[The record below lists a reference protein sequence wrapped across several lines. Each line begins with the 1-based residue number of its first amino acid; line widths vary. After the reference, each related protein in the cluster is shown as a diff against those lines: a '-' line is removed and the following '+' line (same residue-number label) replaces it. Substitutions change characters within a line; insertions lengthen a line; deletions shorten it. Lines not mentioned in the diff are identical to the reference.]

1 MTCHQRLTYKG
12 KQAMTTKTFDSTVS
26 HSSQLFEN
34 TGTSNNR
41 VSSALNRVR
50 FENGRLKVDRFTKE
64 DVYIIMN
71 TLCVAFLVKDVKNVI
86 RESMNTIS
94 EFLGEPSPKIKT
106 GERVDANGKTRDVVG
121 FVYTRKTVKVFLE
134 YVENNPLGWQA
145 LNRKFILGEWLHHGM
160 TIPA

>member
-1 MTCHQRLTYKG
+1 
-12 KQAMTTKTFDSTVS
+12 MTTKTFDSTVS
-26 HSSQLFEN
+26 HSTQFFGN
-34 TGTSNNR
+34 TDTSTNR
-41 VSSALNRVR
+41 VSDALNRVR
-50 FENGRLKVDRFTKE
+50 FENGSLKVDRFTKE

-71 TLCVAFLVKDVKNVI
+71 TLCVAFLVKDVKYVI

-94 EFLGEPSPKIKT
+94 EFLGEPFQKIKT

-145 LNRKFILGEWLHHGM
+145 RNRKFIPCDWLHHAL
-160 TIPA
+160 TIPP

>member
-1 MTCHQRLTYKG
+1 M
-12 KQAMTTKTFDSTVS
+12 QAEMLDSTIS
-26 HSSQLFEN
+26 NSTQLFGN
-34 TGTSNNR
+34 TDTSANR
-41 VSSALNRVR
+41 VSAALNRVR

-71 TLCVAFLVKDVKNVI
+71 TLCVAFLVKDVKGVI

-94 EFLGEPSPKIKT
+94 EFLGEPFPKVKT
-106 GERVDANGKTRDVVG
+106 GERVDANGKTCDVTG
-121 FVYTRKTVKVFLE
+121 FVYTRKTIKVFLE

>member
-1 MTCHQRLTYKG
+1 
-12 KQAMTTKTFDSTVS
+12 MTTKTFDSTVS
-26 HSSQLFEN
+26 HSTQFFGN
-34 TGTSNNR
+34 TDTPTNR

-50 FENGRLKVDRFTKE
+50 FENGRLKVNRFTKE

-94 EFLGEPSPKIKT
+94 EFLGEPFPKIKT
-106 GERVDANGKTRDVVG
+106 GERVDANGKTCDVIG

-160 TIPA
+160 IIPA

>member
-1 MTCHQRLTYKG
+1 
-12 KQAMTTKTFDSTVS
+12 MTTKTFDSTIS
-26 HSSQLFEN
+26 HSTQFFGN
-34 TGTSNNR
+34 TGTSTNR
-41 VSSALNRVR
+41 VSDALNRVR
-50 FENGRLKVDRFTKE
+50 FENGRPKVDRFSKE

-94 EFLGEPSPKIKT
+94 EFLGEPFPKIKT
-106 GERVDANGKTRDVVG
+106 GERVDANGKTCDVTG

-134 YVENNPLGWQA
+134 YVENNPLAWQA
-145 LNRKFILGEWLHHGM
+145 LNRKSLLCEWLHHGM

>member
-1 MTCHQRLTYKG
+1 
-12 KQAMTTKTFDSTVS
+12 MTTKPLNSTVS
-26 HSSQLFEN
+26 HSTQFSGN
-34 TGTSNNR
+34 TGTSTNR
-41 VSSALNRVR
+41 VSDALNRVR
-50 FENGRLKVDRFTKE
+50 LENGRPKVARFTKE

-71 TLCVAFLVKDVKNVI
+71 TLCVAFLVKDVKDVI

-94 EFLGEPSPKIKT
+94 EFLDEPFPKIKL

-121 FVYTRKTVKVFLE
+121 FVYTRKTVKAFLE

-145 LNRKFILGEWLHHGM
+145 RNRKFILCEWLHHGM

>member
-1 MTCHQRLTYKG
+1 
-12 KQAMTTKTFDSTVS
+12 MTTKTFDNTVS
-26 HSSQLFEN
+26 HSTQFFGN
-34 TGTSNNR
+34 TDNSTNG
-41 VSSALNRVR
+41 VSDALNRVR
-50 FENGRLKVDRFTKE
+50 FENGSLKVDRFTKE
-64 DVYIIMN
+64 DVYVIMN

-94 EFLGEPSPKIKT
+94 EFLDEPSPKIKL

-145 LNRKFILGEWLHHGM
+145 RNRKFILCDWLHHGM

>member
-1 MTCHQRLTYKG
+1 
-12 KQAMTTKTFDSTVS
+12 MTTKTLDSTIS
-26 HSSQLFEN
+26 HSSQFFGN
-34 TGTSNNR
+34 TDTPTNR

-64 DVYIIMN
+64 DVYVIMN
-71 TLCVAFLVKDVKNVI
+71 TLCVAFLIKDVKNVI

-94 EFLGEPSPKIKT
+94 EFLDEPFPKIKL

>member
-1 MTCHQRLTYKG
+1 
-12 KQAMTTKTFDSTVS
+12 MTTKYFDSTVS
-26 HSSQLFEN
+26 HSSQLFGN
-34 TGTSNNR
+34 TDTPTNR

-106 GERVDANGKTRDVVG
+106 GERVDANGKTCDVTG

-145 LNRKFILGEWLHHGM
+145 LNRKFILVEWLHHGM

>member
-1 MTCHQRLTYKG
+1 
-12 KQAMTTKTFDSTVS
+12 MTTKTFDSTVS
-26 HSSQLFEN
+26 HSSQLFGN
-34 TGTSNNR
+34 TDTPTNR

-94 EFLGEPSPKIKT
+94 EFMDEPFPKIKL
-106 GERVDANGKTRDVVG
+106 GERVDANGKTFDVTG

>member
-1 MTCHQRLTYKG
+1 
-12 KQAMTTKTFDSTVS
+12 MTTKTFDSTVS
-26 HSSQLFEN
+26 HSTQFFGN
-34 TGTSNNR
+34 TDTPTNR

-94 EFLGEPSPKIKT
+94 EFLGEPFPKIKT
-106 GERVDANGKTRDVVG
+106 GERVDANGKTFDVTG

>member
-1 MTCHQRLTYKG
+1 
-12 KQAMTTKTFDSTVS
+12 MTTKTVDSTVS
-26 HSSQLFEN
+26 HSSQLFGN
-34 TGTSNNR
+34 TDTPTNR
-41 VSSALNRVR
+41 VSSALDRVR

-94 EFLGEPSPKIKT
+94 EFLGEPFPKIKT
-106 GERVDANGKTRDVVG
+106 GERVDANGKTFYVTG

-145 LNRKFILGEWLHHGM
+145 LNRKFILVEWLHHGM

>member
-1 MTCHQRLTYKG
+1 MQDTML
-12 KQAMTTKTFDSTVS
+12 DSTS
-26 HSSQLFEN
+26 SNPSQLFQN
-34 TGTSNNR
+34 AGTSTNR
-41 VSSALNRVR
+41 VSAALNRVR
-50 FENGRLKVDRFTKE
+50 FENGRPKVDRFTKE

-71 TLCVAFLVKDVKNVI
+71 TLCVAFMIKGVKNVI

-94 EFLGEPSPKIKT
+94 EFLDEPFQKIKT

-134 YVENNPLGWQA
+134 FVENNPLGWQA
-145 LNRKFILGEWLHHGM
+145 LNRKFILCNWLHHGM

>member
-1 MTCHQRLTYKG
+1 MQDTML
-12 KQAMTTKTFDSTVS
+12 DSTIS
-26 HSSQLFEN
+26 NSSQLFEN
-34 TGTSNNR
+34 TGTSTNR
-41 VSSALNRVR
+41 VSAALNRVR
-50 FENGRLKVDRFTKE
+50 FENGRPKVDRFTKE

-71 TLCVAFLVKDVKNVI
+71 TLCVAFLVKNVKNVI

-94 EFLGEPSPKIKT
+94 EFLGEPFPKIKT

-134 YVENNPLGWQA
+134 FVENNPLGWQA
-145 LNRKFILGEWLHHGM
+145 RNRKFILCDWLHHGM

>member
-1 MTCHQRLTYKG
+1 
-12 KQAMTTKTFDSTVS
+12 MTTKTFDNTVS
-26 HSSQLFEN
+26 HSTQFFGN
-34 TGTSNNR
+34 TDNSTNR
-41 VSSALNRVR
+41 VSDALNRVR
-50 FENGRLKVDRFTKE
+50 FENGSLKVDRFTKE
-64 DVYIIMN
+64 DVYVIMN

-94 EFLGEPSPKIKT
+94 EFLDEPSPKIKL
-106 GERVDANGKTRDVVG
+106 GERVDANGKTCDVTG

-145 LNRKFILGEWLHHGM
+145 RNRKFILCDWLHHGM

>member
-1 MTCHQRLTYKG
+1 
-12 KQAMTTKTFDSTVS
+12 MTTKTFDSTVS
-26 HSSQLFEN
+26 HSSQLFGN
-34 TGTSNNR
+34 TDTPTNR

-64 DVYIIMN
+64 DVYIITN

-94 EFLGEPSPKIKT
+94 EFLDEPFPKIKL

>member
-1 MTCHQRLTYKG
+1 
-12 KQAMTTKTFDSTVS
+12 MTTKTLDSTISNSTQFFV
-26 HSSQLFEN
+26 N
-34 TGTSNNR
+34 TDTPTNR

-71 TLCVAFLVKDVKNVI
+71 TLCVAFLIKDVKNVI

-106 GERVDANGKTRDVVG
+106 GERVDANGKTFDVTG

-145 LNRKFILGEWLHHGM
+145 FNRKFILGEWLHHGM

>member
-1 MTCHQRLTYKG
+1 
-12 KQAMTTKTFDSTVS
+12 MTTKTFDSTIS
-26 HSSQLFEN
+26 NSSQLFGN
-34 TGTSNNR
+34 TDTPTNR

-94 EFLGEPSPKIKT
+94 EFLGEPFPKIKT
-106 GERVDANGKTRDVVG
+106 GERVDAKGKTFDVTG
-121 FVYTRKTVKVFLE
+121 FVYTRETVKVFLE

-145 LNRKFILGEWLHHGM
+145 LNRKFIRGEWLHHGM

>member
-1 MTCHQRLTYKG
+1 
-12 KQAMTTKTFDSTVS
+12 MTTKYFDSTVS
-26 HSSQLFEN
+26 HSTQFFGN
-34 TGTSNNR
+34 TDTPTNR
-41 VSSALNRVR
+41 VLSALNRVR

-94 EFLGEPSPKIKT
+94 EFLGEPFPKIKT
-106 GERVDANGKTRDVVG
+106 GERVDANGKTCDVVG

-134 YVENNPLGWQA
+134 YVENNPFGWQA

>member
-1 MTCHQRLTYKG
+1 
-12 KQAMTTKTFDSTVS
+12 MTTKTFDSTVS
-26 HSSQLFEN
+26 HSSQLFGN

-64 DVYIIMN
+64 DVYIVMN

-94 EFLGEPSPKIKT
+94 EFLDEPFPKINL

-145 LNRKFILGEWLHHGM
+145 RNRKFILVEWLHHGM

>member
-1 MTCHQRLTYKG
+1 
-12 KQAMTTKTFDSTVS
+12 MTTKTFDSTVS
-26 HSSQLFEN
+26 HSSQFFGN
-34 TGTSNNR
+34 TDTPTNR

-64 DVYIIMN
+64 DVYVIMN

-94 EFLGEPSPKIKT
+94 EFLGEPFPKIKT
-106 GERVDANGKTRDVVG
+106 GKRVDANGKTFDVTG

>member
-1 MTCHQRLTYKG
+1 M
-12 KQAMTTKTFDSTVS
+12 QAEMLDSTIS
-26 HSSQLFEN
+26 NSTQLFGN
-34 TGTSNNR
+34 TDTSTNR
-41 VSSALNRVR
+41 VSAALNRVR
-50 FENGRLKVDRFTKE
+50 FENGRPKVDRFTKE

-71 TLCVAFLVKDVKNVI
+71 TLCVAFMVKDVKNVI

-94 EFLGEPSPKIKT
+94 EFLDEPFPKIKT
-106 GERVDANGKTRDVVG
+106 CKRVDANVKTCDVTG

-145 LNRKFILGEWLHHGM
+145 RNRKFILCDWLHHGM

>member
-1 MTCHQRLTYKG
+1 MQNTML
-12 KQAMTTKTFDSTVS
+12 DSTIS
-26 HSSQLFEN
+26 HSTQFFGN
-34 TGTSNNR
+34 TGTSTNR
-41 VSSALNRVR
+41 VSDALNRVR

-64 DVYIIMN
+64 DVYVIMN

-94 EFLGEPSPKIKT
+94 EFLGEPFPKIKT
-106 GERVDANGKTRDVVG
+106 GKRVDANGKTFDVTG

>member
-1 MTCHQRLTYKG
+1 
-12 KQAMTTKTFDSTVS
+12 MTTKTFDSTVF
-26 HSSQLFEN
+26 HSTQLFEN
-34 TGTSNNR
+34 TDTSTNR
-41 VSSALNRVR
+41 VSAALNRVR

-71 TLCVAFLVKDVKNVI
+71 TLCVAFMVKDVKNVI

-94 EFLGEPSPKIKT
+94 EFLGEPFPKIKT
-106 GERVDANGKTRDVVG
+106 GERVDANGKTFDVTG

-145 LNRKFILGEWLHHGM
+145 LNRNFILGEWLHHGM

>member
-1 MTCHQRLTYKG
+1 
-12 KQAMTTKTFDSTVS
+12 MTTKTLDSTIS
-26 HSSQLFEN
+26 HSSQFFGN
-34 TGTSNNR
+34 TDTPTNR

-94 EFLGEPSPKIKT
+94 EFLDEPFPKIKL
-106 GERVDANGKTRDVVG
+106 GERVDANGKTCDVTG

>member
-1 MTCHQRLTYKG
+1 MQDTML
-12 KQAMTTKTFDSTVS
+12 DSTIS
-26 HSSQLFEN
+26 NSSQLFEN
-34 TGTSNNR
+34 TGTSTNR
-41 VSSALNRVR
+41 VSAALNRVR
-50 FENGRLKVDRFTKE
+50 FENGRPKVDRFTKE

-71 TLCVAFLVKDVKNVI
+71 TLCVAFMIKGVKNVI

-94 EFLGEPSPKIKT
+94 EFLGEPFPKIKT

-134 YVENNPLGWQA
+134 FVENNPLGWQA
-145 LNRKFILGEWLHHGM
+145 RNRKFILCNWLHHGM

>member
-1 MTCHQRLTYKG
+1 
-12 KQAMTTKTFDSTVS
+12 MTTKTLDSTVS
-26 HSSQLFEN
+26 HSSQLFGN
-34 TGTSNNR
+34 TDTPTNR

-94 EFLGEPSPKIKT
+94 EFLDEPFPKIKL

>member
-1 MTCHQRLTYKG
+1 
-12 KQAMTTKTFDSTVS
+12 MTTKTFDSTIS
-26 HSSQLFEN
+26 HSTQFFGN
-34 TGTSNNR
+34 TDTPTNR

-71 TLCVAFLVKDVKNVI
+71 TLCVAFMVKDVKDVI

-94 EFLGEPSPKIKT
+94 EFLGEPFPKIKT
-106 GERVDANGKTRDVVG
+106 GERVDANGKTCDVTG

>member
-1 MTCHQRLTYKG
+1 
-12 KQAMTTKTFDSTVS
+12 MTTKTFDSTVS
-26 HSSQLFEN
+26 NSTQFFGN
-34 TGTSNNR
+34 TDTPTNR

-50 FENGRLKVDRFTKE
+50 FENGRLNVDRFTKE

-94 EFLGEPSPKIKT
+94 EFLGEPFPKIKT
-106 GERVDANGKTRDVVG
+106 GERVDANGKTFDVTG

>member
-1 MTCHQRLTYKG
+1 
-12 KQAMTTKTFDSTVS
+12 MTTKTFDSTVS
-26 HSSQLFEN
+26 HSSQSFGN
-34 TGTSNNR
+34 TDTPTNR
-41 VSSALNRVR
+41 VSSALDRVR

-71 TLCVAFLVKDVKNVI
+71 TLCVAFMVKDVKNVI

-106 GERVDANGKTRDVVG
+106 GERVDANGKTFDVTG

-145 LNRKFILGEWLHHGM
+145 LNRKFILVEWLHHGM

>member
-1 MTCHQRLTYKG
+1 M
-12 KQAMTTKTFDSTVS
+12 QAEMLDSTTS
-26 HSSQLFEN
+26 NSTQLFGN
-34 TGTSNNR
+34 TDTSANR
-41 VSSALNRVR
+41 VSAALNRVR
-50 FENGRLKVDRFTKE
+50 FENGRPKVDRFTKE

-71 TLCVAFLVKDVKNVI
+71 TLCVAFMVKDVKGVI

-94 EFLGEPSPKIKT
+94 EFLGEPFPKIKT
-106 GERVDANGKTRDVVG
+106 CKRVDANGKTCDVVG

-145 LNRKFILGEWLHHGM
+145 LNRKFILVEWLHHGM

>member
-1 MTCHQRLTYKG
+1 
-12 KQAMTTKTFDSTVS
+12 MTTKTLDSTVS
-26 HSSQLFEN
+26 HSSQLFGN
-34 TGTSNNR
+34 TDTPTNR

-64 DVYIIMN
+64 DVYVIMN

-94 EFLGEPSPKIKT
+94 EFLDEPFPKIKL